1 MYMKR
6 IIITLICVLFT
17 CIFSGSTSSAQ
28 TVKINA
34 ANFPDAAVR
43 EALEDWNV
51 EEDEDGN
58 YTKNEYIDTEEV
70 ESLFVEDTVYN
81 IKGLDKLNKLE
92 TLGMEHYA
100 GGNLTLNNPM
110 LRYLTVRNCEV
121 TSIKITAP
129 YVTDLSVSCLSQT
142 KNVTFCCKS
151 MSSLWLDG
159 ENISDIAWG
168 EVSHLTYLNINVNQR
183 HLDLRKL
190 NNLEQI
196 DLSNNKK
203 VRTVDLSKNKKLK
216 KFWANNTVL
225 QKLDTRN
232 NPKLT
237 SLVCYS
243 SKISSLNLTKNTQL
257 KEITVTDAKL
267 NKIDVSKNKK
277 LGTLIIYGN
286 NIKKL
291 NIENNK
297 NLFCL
302 KCGGNR
308 LSTLNVKN
316 NKRLVDLSCSN
327 NKIKSVNVTQNKKL
341 ISLDVSRNPV
351 RSLNLQQN
359 KKLEYL
365 SLGNTK
371 VNALDISKNKKLRD
385 LDISYTRIKKLN
397 LKEYKYLE
405 ELDISGSKL
414 EKLTLPKRY
423 VNIQLAG
430 KKGKTINIAKYIGK
444 GYSVDYIS
452 NDVLKYNKKKGN
464 VKLIGKR
471 GSYGYLTLTKGKRC
485 YEISIK
491 IK

>member
-1 MYMKR
+1 MLF
-6 IIITLICVLFT
+6 ICITFNEEA
-17 CIFSGSTSSAQ
+17 FAQ
-28 TVKINA
+28 TLKIDA

-51 EEDEDGN
+51 EEDDDGN
-58 YTKNEYIDTEEV
+58 YIKNKYIDTEEV

-100 GGNLTLNNPM
+100 GGNLTVNNPM

-159 ENISDIAWG
+159 GNISNIAWG

-257 KEITVTDAKL
+257 KELTVTDAKL
-267 NKIDVSKNKK
+267 NKLDVSKNKK

-291 NIENNK
+291 NVENNK
-297 NLFCL
+297 NLFRL
-302 KCGGNR
+302 DCGGNK
-308 LSTLNVKN
+308 LSALNVKN
-316 NKRLVDLSCSN
+316 NKKLMGLSCSN
-327 NKIKSVNVTQNKKL
+327 NKIKSVNVTKNKKL

-351 RSLNLQQN
+351 RSLDIRQN
-359 KKLEYL
+359 KKLKY
-365 SLGNTK
+365 
-371 VNALDISKNKKLRD
+371 
-385 LDISYTRIKKLN
+385 LDISYTGIKKLN
-397 LKEYKYLE
+397 LKEYKYLV
-405 ELDISGSKL
+405 ELDISGSKV
-414 EKLTLPKRY
+414 ENLTLPKKFLY
-423 VNIQLAG
+423 LDLAG
-430 KKGKTINIAKYIGK
+430 KKGKAINIAKYIGK

-452 NDVLKYNKKKGN
+452 DDVLRYNRKKGT

-471 GSYGYLTLTKGKRC
+471 GSYGELGLKKGKRFYIFC
-485 YEISIK
+485 IK